1 MGTGEDEGRDAG
13 RIANRKDEH
22 LRLALEDQVEVP
34 LAGTR
39 PAGSR
44 AERASGA
51 ASSDAL
57 GREGAWQAIRLV
69 PRALPEIAL
78 SEVDTSVSFLGK
90 RLAMPLII
98 GSMTGGTELAG
109 ELNRRLARAAARV
122 GVGMGLG
129 SQRVMRVRPEARA
142 TFAVRDAAPGLPLLI
157 ANFGAVQLNTPLDA
171 GGVDA
176 DALGEIARAVDAD
189 ALVLHLN
196 AAQEAVQPEGDTDFR
211 GLAKKIG
218 AVARVL
224 GDRGLPVGIKEV
236 GQGLT
241 TLDLGRLED
250 APLAF
255 IESAGAGGTSWTLI
269 EGKRAEDEA
278 GRGLGALF
286 ADWGV
291 PAVTSLL
298 ACVEAG
304 RGVPVIASGGMRTG
318 LDMARALAA
327 GASMTAMALPLLK
340 AAAVSEDRCVEVLRE
355 LQRALATAM
364 FLVGAGSIDALR
376 RTPHVIDAAYRPAA
390 WEGRAG

>member
-1 MGTGEDEGRDAG
+1 MGTGEDEARGG
-13 RIANRKDEH
+13 ERIANRKDEH

-39 PAGSR
+39 AAAAGPGQS
-44 AERASGA
+44 
-51 ASSDAL
+51 
-57 GREGAWQAIRLV
+57 AWQAIRLV
-69 PRALPEIAL
+69 PRALPELAL

-109 ELNRRLARAAARV
+109 ELNRRLARAAAEV

-176 DALGEIARAVDAD
+176 DALHEIARAVEAD

-211 GLAKKIG
+211 GLADKIA
-218 AVARVL
+218 AVARAL
-224 GDRGLPVGIKEV
+224 GARGLPVGIKEV

-241 TLDLGRLED
+241 TRDLALFEG

-304 RGVPVIASGGMRTG
+304 RGVPVIASGGMRSG

-340 AAAVSEDRCVEVLRE
+340 AAAVSEERCVEVLRE
-355 LQRALATAM
+355 TQRALATAM
-364 FLVGAGSIDALR
+364 FLVGARSIEALR
-376 RTPHVIDAAYRPAA
+376 RVPHVVDEASRPAV